1 MSEKSVSQ
9 QNFPRG
15 SRINQNFPTE
25 LDQNRVNHNFP
36 NFGDQNQI
44 NQNFQNLNIEMD
56 RPLSLRD
63 RCYPTRTVQPSIIVL
78 PLVEGNFELK
88 HSFIQG
94 VPKFTGSENAYEF
107 LSEYELYSSTTQMQQ
122 LSNESIKLRLIPFA
136 LLESAKR

>member
-9 QNFPRG
+9 QNSPRG

-25 LDQNRVNHNFP
+25 LDQNRVNQNFP
-36 NFGDQNQI
+36 NFGDQNQV
-44 NQNFQNLNIEMD
+44 NQNFQNLNIQMD

-63 RCYPTRTVQPSIIVL
+63 WCYPTRTVQPSVIVF
-78 PLVEGNFELK
+78 PPVEGNNFELK

-107 LSEYELYSSTTQMQQ
+107 LSEFELYSSTTQMQQ
-122 LSNESIKLRLIPFA
+122 LSNESIKLRLIH
-136 LLESAKR
+136 